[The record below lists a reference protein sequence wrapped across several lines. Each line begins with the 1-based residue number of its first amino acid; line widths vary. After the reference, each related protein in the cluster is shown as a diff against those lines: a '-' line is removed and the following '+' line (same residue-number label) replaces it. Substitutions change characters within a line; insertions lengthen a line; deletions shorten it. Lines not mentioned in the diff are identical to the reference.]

1 VYTHFV
7 AESNRNDNFQGLLE
21 GRIES
26 FRSLRRQVNDRVVEL
41 QDELEAIDRRL
52 RSAED
57 LYEAEFGGKFD
68 SGAMERPE
76 PPPRV
81 GGWEPSGPLTG
92 SSWGDALV
100 QTLAESDGPLHV
112 KEIWARMR
120 SAGFTT
126 EAQDPV
132 RSVVAIAVR
141 HPRIVKAAPN
151 TYALNVSSSLNE
163 GLLDRLSG
171 GDEP

>member
-1 VYTHFV
+1 M
-7 AESNRNDNFQGLLE
+7 AESNGNDAFQGLLE
-21 GRIES
+21 GRIQS
-26 FRSLRRQVNDRVVEL
+26 FRSLRQQVAERVVEL

-52 RSAED
+52 RSAEE
-57 LYEAEFGGKFD
+57 LYEAEFGRALD
-68 SGAMERPE
+68 SSAPDREELKSPI
-76 PPPRV
+76 

-92 SSWGDALV
+92 WSWGDALV
-100 QTLAESDGPLHV
+100 KTLADSDGPLHV

-120 SAGFTT
+120 AAGFTT

-151 TYALNVSSSLNE
+151 TYVLNVSSTPID
-163 GLLDRLSG
+163 GLSDRPA
-171 GDEP
+171 GDDDM